1 MSWAPT
7 VISLEKQLAEKGTL
21 ERNRELAKK
30 KDFRAKPRT
39 RNPRELPLDTS
50 RFVRPSLVRG
60 KVGQKIVPPM
70 IDKGRMTGDFF
81 TEC

>member
-7 VISLEKQLAEKGTL
+7 ASISGKIASGK
-21 ERNRELAKK
+21 R
-30 KDFRAKPRT
+30 DFRAKPRT
-39 RNPRELPLDTS
+39 RSPRKLPLDTS

>member
-7 VISLEKQLAEKGTL
+7 ASISGKIASGK
-21 ERNRELAKK
+21 R
-30 KDFRAKPRT
+30 DFRAKPRT
-39 RNPRELPLDTS
+39 RSSRKLPLDTF

-70 IDKGRMTGDFF
+70 IDKVRMTSDFF